1 MRKVAH
7 VCTSGISHKILGDK
21 LALLQAAGYDVTF
34 ISSGDG
40 IDSTIQDAYP
50 FQWRTVPMNRAI
62 KPWQDM
68 ISILRMRKLF
78 KAERYDIVH
87 THTAK
92 AGIIGRVAAW
102 LAGVPVVIHTSH
114 GLPFYSGQSRTAYN
128 LYRLLEKAGAWFCDA
143 LASQNHEDISVMQR
157 LTPWRKTYY
166 EGNGVD
172 LDKLESAGANA
183 IHRLKAEDLKRAY
196 GIREDA
202 PMLLMAARFETVKDH
217 ALLLDALLH
226 AKRHGRL
233 DWVTVLAGQ
242 GPLEADIRKRIE
254 AEGLTGDV
262 VLIGQQSPLVPWL
275 LMADAVTLTSEKE
288 GIPRSLMEAMAYG
301 KPVVATDVLGTRE
314 LVRSEEAQ
322 WQNGEDPTG
331 ILVPYRNAE
340 KLSEALNRLMT
351 SEGLRMKLGRAGR
364 RRIELHF
371 TETAVVERI
380 ASMYRETE
388 QRVRGRF
395 GKRLQLLLKRAV
407 DLVVSVPAIVLLSPV
422 IAATAILVRLKLGGP
437 VLFKQQR
444 PGRYG
449 VPFHVYKFRTMTDA
463 RRADGELLPDDVRL
477 TSFGKLLRKLSLDEL
492 PQLLNVIR
500 GDMSLVG
507 PRPLLMEYLPLYTD
521 EQARRHDLRPGITGW
536 AQVNGRNNVSWEDKF
551 RLDVWYVDHQSLW
564 LDLKI
569 VALTFIK
576 VFKREGIQQEGQ
588 ATVRKFVGS
597 REAERA

>member
-1 MRKVAH
+1 
-7 VCTSGISHKILGDK
+7 
-21 LALLQAAGYDVTF
+21 
-34 ISSGDG
+34 
-40 IDSTIQDAYP
+40 
-50 FQWRTVPMNRAI
+50 
-62 KPWQDM
+62 
-68 ISILRMRKLF
+68 
-78 KAERYDIVH
+78 
-87 THTAK
+87 
-92 AGIIGRVAAW
+92 
-102 LAGVPVVIHTSH
+102 
-114 GLPFYSGQSRTAYN
+114 
-128 LYRLLEKAGAWFCDA
+128 
-143 LASQNHEDISVMQR
+143 
-157 LTPWRKTYY
+157 
-166 EGNGVD
+166 
-172 LDKLESAGANA
+172 
-183 IHRLKAEDLKRAY
+183 
-196 GIREDA
+196 
-202 PMLLMAARFETVKDH
+202 
-217 ALLLDALLH
+217 
-226 AKRHGRL
+226 
-233 DWVTVLAGQ
+233 
-242 GPLEADIRKRIE
+242 
-254 AEGLTGDV
+254 
-262 VLIGQQSPLVPWL
+262 
-275 LMADAVTLTSEKE
+275 
-288 GIPRSLMEAMAYG
+288 
-301 KPVVATDVLGTRE
+301 
-314 LVRSEEAQ
+314 
-322 WQNGEDPTG
+322 
-331 ILVPYRNAE
+331 
-340 KLSEALNRLMT
+340 
-351 SEGLRMKLGRAGR
+351 
-364 RRIELHF
+364 
-371 TETAVVERI
+371 
-380 ASMYRETE
+380 MYRETE